1 MNNKLFLQST
11 VVSVVFLMSS
21 EWPRAQ
27 IQLTPTPTRTT
38 TTTRTTTRSPT
49 TGGPSPDIIA
59 QRDNTSVKHPVKSPV
74 KPAVNSSSATNTV
87 SSVPDC
93 YQSPDKKILIRSNG
107 VSATQEKPIV
117 NIQDGKKTET
127 YQYPGIVGDTLRFY
141 KVQMVTDEKS
151 GIKYVVESASP
162 NKNGEFTEVSYNRL
176 SKGSNGECV
185 LENRYD
191 YASKEITYDRTFCS
205 EALKKLANMK
215 SCSDN
220 EKELKKIV
228 ESTQARIAQTYQ
240 HVKFGFD
247 SIEPQIQSYA
257 LKIGKFCAP
266 YHPSAKDILNQF
278 KQESEKPSAPIV
290 IPGAGPGN

>member
-27 IQLTPTPTRTT
+27 IKLTPTP
-38 TTTRTTTRSPT
+38 TRTTTRSPT

-59 QRDNTSVKHPVKSPV
+59 QRDNTSVKPAVKSP
-74 KPAVNSSSATNTV
+74 VNSSSATNTV

-176 SKGSNGECV
+176 SKGSDGECV

-228 ESTQARIAQTYQ
+228 ESTQARIAKTYQ
-240 HVKFGFD
+240 DVKFGFD
-247 SIEPQIQSYA
+247 SIEPQIQSHA
-257 LKIGKFCAP
+257 LKIGNFCAP